1 MKMRPTVGRITFIR
15 KGLIPDTT
23 LTLGSLFDGIG
34 VFPLA
39 GVRHGITPVWASE
52 IEKAPIS
59 ITRRHFP
66 GMIHL
71 GDITQLHGGAIPPV
85 DIITFGSPC
94 QNLSQ
99 IGKREGLAGA
109 KSSLFHHAIRIIR
122 EMRCATDDQYPT
134 IAIWENV
141 MGALSSGNRMD
152 FLSVLSA
159 FQGADVPMPPT
170 GRWANAGM
178 VRGRSADLAWR
189 LLDAQRW
196 ARPNLARRQRIFL
209 VADFGGRRAAQI
221 LFKPRPML
229 PLSPSGSEG
238 RLPAPGGDR
247 SPVFETGGRVPVT
260 RPFQLYRM
268 RGAAA
273 AQYRV
278 QFRDSFGFPG
288 DPFPTLLA
296 GTVTPFALYF
306 SDAPEDGCIR
316 FPTELESERLMG
328 LPEDW
333 TKYGAQGEIISSTQR
348 YRALG
353 NSIALPC
360 ADYIMAGVAE
370 ALAG

>member
-52 IEKAPIS
+52 IERVPIS

-170 GRWANAGM
+170 GRWANAGWCEGAAPIWPGGSWTPS
-178 VRGRSADLAWR
+178 VGQGPTSPDGSGSSWWR
-189 LLDAQRW
+189 ILE
-196 ARPNLARRQRIFL
+196 
-209 VADFGGRRAAQI
+209 GGV
-221 LFKPRPML
+221 L
-229 PLSPSGSEG
+229 PKYCLSPAQCSHYL
-238 RLPAPGGDR
+238 RLAARAGCPPPAEIEALFLKQGGAYP
-247 SPVFETGGRVPVT
+247 SP
-260 RPFQLYRM
+260 
-268 RGAAA
+268 
-273 AQYRV
+273 
-278 QFRDSFGFPG
+278 
-288 DPFPTLLA
+288 DPF
-296 GTVTPFALYF
+296 
-306 SDAPEDGCIR
+306 
-316 FPTELESERLMG
+316 
-328 LPEDW
+328 
-333 TKYGAQGEIISSTQR
+333 SST
-348 YRALG
+348 A
-353 NSIALPC
+353 
-360 ADYIMAGVAE
+360 
-370 ALAG
+370 